1 MNRKPRNPPNIAGA
15 VTHREQLPRLRRIE
29 GQVRGLQ
36 QMIENERDCLDVT
49 HQISATINAL
59 RRVQIDMLQ
68 KHLAALG
75 EKATAGN
82 LSPSELRS
90 VSAEIAKH
98 LRKLT

>member
-1 MNRKPRNPPNIAGA
+1 MNRKTKDSSLVAGEMA
-15 VTHREQLPRLRRIE
+15 HREQFPRLRRIE

-59 RRVQIDMLQ
+59 RRVQVDMLQ

-75 EKATAGN
+75 EKVMDGT
-82 LSPSELRS
+82 LTSSERRS
-90 VSAEIAKH
+90 VAEEIARH

>member
-1 MNRKPRNPPNIAGA
+1 MNRKKKDSLGGA
-15 VTHREQLPRLRRIE
+15 VDTTHREQLPRLRRIE

-36 QMIENERDCLDVT
+36 QMIEKGRDCLEVT
-49 HQISATINAL
+49 HQISASINAL

-75 EKATAGN
+75 EKAATAE
-82 LSPSELRS
+82 LSPGERESI
-90 VSAEIAKH
+90 AEQISTH